1 MIKKLIA
8 ALLAAA
14 MLLGCAAL
22 AQTYR
27 YEDDLTFTYDE
38 NCFEIATED
47 HTDDEDMVVLNFK
60 DAEWGDGYIRIHLRD
75 MEDGEKFPT
84 LQDFAELEQGLNT
97 QVTQG
102 EWNGYKDVFM
112 YDVDDGDTLEA
123 TFIVPI
129 YDDDDR
135 EVEDILTVKI
145 CVTHIDDEET
155 AMARDDRISEVVDTL
170 KVLDD

>member
-1 MIKKLIA
+1 MKKIF
-8 ALLAAA
+8 ALLLVTILAMTATASAA
-14 MLLGCAAL
+14 
-22 AQTYR
+22 TYTH
-27 YEDDLTFTYDE
+27 EHLTFEYNDSF
-38 NCFEIATED
+38 FEITMED
-47 HTDDEDMVVLNFK
+47 HGDEEDMVILHDKNQ
-60 DAEWGDGYIRIHLRD
+60 GGIRIHLRD

-97 QVTQG
+97 KVTQG

-112 YDVDDGDTLEA
+112 YDVDDGETLEA

-135 EVEDILTVKI
+135 EVEDMLTVKI
-145 CVTHIDDEET
+145 CVTHLDDEET
-155 AMARDDRISEVVDTL
+155 AMARDDKISEVVDTL